1 MLAVFRIW
9 SSPSSGRGTSVPVC
23 LQLKTS
29 EGVTS
34 VKGCVPATLP
44 VLGRPYDVTVC
55 ALQALICCKAT
66 GEE

>member
-1 MLAVFRIW
+1 MSLASLFHYLMLNMFRILIQ
-9 SSPSSGRGTSVPVC
+9 VN
-23 LQLKTS
+23 
-29 EGVTS
+29 TS

>member
-1 MLAVFRIW
+1 VLAVFSIW
-9 SSPSSGRGTSVPVC
+9 SSPPSGHGTSVSVC

-29 EGVTS
+29 AEVTS

-44 VLGRPYDVTVC
+44 VLSRPYDAIVC
-55 ALQALICCKAT
+55 VLQALICCKAT